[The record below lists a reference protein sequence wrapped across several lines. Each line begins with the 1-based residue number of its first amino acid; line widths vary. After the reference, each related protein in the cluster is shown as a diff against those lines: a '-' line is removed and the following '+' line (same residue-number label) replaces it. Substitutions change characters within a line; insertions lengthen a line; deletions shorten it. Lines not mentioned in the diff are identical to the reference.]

1 MSAPLGALSYPFKVA
16 MPFEELV
23 EQEATARY
31 VRFLRMCDIEPM
43 SEDLASPSCHFSPRP
58 SILVL
63 LVRRTYEHAQ
73 KL

>member
-31 VRFLRMCDIEPM
+31 VSAETLQ
-43 SEDLASPSCHFSPRP
+43 DLECHA
-58 SILVL
+58 
-63 LVRRTYEHAQ
+63 H
-73 KL
+73 